1 MTRAVDSLLNY
12 ETVKYFNNETFE
24 AERYDASLDV
34 WEQARRKNRLSL
46 FALNG
51 GQALII
57 ATAQT
62 LMLGMAAV
70 SVNQSTM
77 TLGDFI
83 LVNQFM
89 LQLFMPLGF
98 LGFVYREI
106 KGAMANI
113 ERLFGVLEEAYT
125 SARTHRQNPYG
136 DRGPSSVCSE
146 VAYAPGN
153 PVLRQFNMTIAG
165 GETVAMVGAS
175 GAGKSTLSKL
185 LFRFYDPT
193 EGAVEIDGTDIRSVS
208 LNSVRR
214 AIAVVPQD
222 CVLFNDSLLE
232 NIRYGRPSAT
242 DEEVAQAIELPIRGC
257 D

>member
-1 MTRAVDSLLNY
+1 
-12 ETVKYFNNETFE
+12 
-24 AERYDASLDV
+24 
-34 WEQARRKNRLSL
+34 
-46 FALNG
+46 
-51 GQALII
+51 
-57 ATAQT
+57 
-62 LMLGMAAV
+62 
-70 SVNQSTM
+70 M

-113 ERLFGVLEEAYT
+113 EKLFGVLEEA
-125 SARTHRQNPYG
+125 
-136 DRGPSSVCSE
+136 PSLQPAPTDKTLTVTEGQICFADVSF
-146 VAYAPGN
+146 AYAPGN
-153 PVLRQFNMTIAG
+153 PVLKQFNMTIAG
-165 GETVAMVGAS
+165 GETVALVGAS

-208 LNSVRR
+208 LDSVRR

-222 CVLFNDSLLE
+222 CVLFNDTLRE

-242 DEEVAQAIELPIRGC
+242 DEELYQLARCGLSLFSFGTWHAGFPASQSIFLR
-257 D
+257 